1 MDGGDGGRLRSSPE
15 RRASTDLCD
24 APPMSVGQQVRSA
37 KPYRPSRLQESARS
51 GVLSIYED
59 ITAER
64 GSSEAYIL
72 SMFSGRER
80 SAAERREGASARQ
93 SWLRAPTF
101 ETAHTTR
108 TPGGDPGV
116 NSHGSPRSFRSV
128 GTGRTYMPSTPI
140 SRGGKGVNMEGT
152 LLIWQCISSTAS
164 SEWAARP

>member
-64 GSSEAYIL
+64 GSLEAHIL

-93 SWLRAPTF
+93 SWWRAPTF
-101 ETAHTTR
+101 ETAHTIR
-108 TPGGDPGV
+108 TPGGSLSEFSRLPEVIPVRGDRTDVYAVHAHFPGWE
-116 NSHGSPRSFRSV
+116 
-128 GTGRTYMPSTPI
+128 
-140 SRGGKGVNMEGT
+140 GG
-152 LLIWQCISSTAS
+152 
-164 SEWAARP
+164 

>member
-1 MDGGDGGRLRSSPE
+1 MRCARRRRAHSPSSEIVEFMDGGDGGRLRSSPE

-72 SMFSGRER
+72 SMFSGRKR
-80 SAAERREGASARQ
+80 SAAERREGANARK

-108 TPGGDPGV
+108 TPGG
-116 NSHGSPRSFRSV
+116 
-128 GTGRTYMPSTPI
+128 TP
-140 SRGGKGVNMEGT
+140 E
-152 LLIWQCISSTAS
+152 
-164 SEWAARP
+164 

>member
-93 SWLRAPTF
+93 SWLSTPTF
-101 ETAHTTR
+101 ETAHTPPEPR
-108 TPGGDPGV
+108 GG
-116 NSHGSPRSFRSV
+116 PRSEFSRLPEV
-128 GTGRTYMPSTPI
+128 IPVRGDRTDVYAVHAHFPAKE
-140 SRGGKGVNMEGT
+140 RG
-152 LLIWQCISSTAS
+152 
-164 SEWAARP
+164 